1 VYLWGGTVDGKA
13 VLYDATDV
21 AALRSAGV
29 GRVAA
34 RVQLGDVPM
43 GREGRRTRGMVQGD
57 EPIAWD
63 AGEVRLVAGR
73 ALDPLDAGHAVAV
86 VGAEVARELFPDADA
101 VGGWIVVR
109 NVALR
114 VVGVSRSDA
123 GGESGDRADR
133 TVRVPLDVASSAF
146 GTGPRVDTVLLVGD
160 ADPAR
165 ATAILA
171 DRHGVPAGRLGLYD
185 TERFVRRIHGLF
197 AAIRG
202 LTWLVG
208 AATVASGA
216 VGVGNVLVVAVRERT
231 AEIGLRRA
239 IGATRAAVIGLI
251 LREAVLLVGVAGVG
265 GLAAGAVLVTLGRW
279 AIGPDHPWLGQPELR
294 PGAMAVLVA
303 LLAAAS
309 VLAAT
314 MPAARAAAIRPA
326 VALRGE

>member
-1 VYLWGGTVDGKA
+1 
-13 VLYDATDV
+13 
-21 AALRSAGV
+21 
-29 GRVAA
+29 
-34 RVQLGDVPM
+34 
-43 GREGRRTRGMVQGD
+43 
-57 EPIAWD
+57 
-63 AGEVRLVAGR
+63 
-73 ALDPLDAGHAVAV
+73 
-86 VGAEVARELFPDADA
+86 
-101 VGGWIVVR
+101 
-109 NVALR
+109 
-114 VVGVSRSDA
+114 
-123 GGESGDRADR
+123 
-133 TVRVPLDVASSAF
+133 
-146 GTGPRVDTVLLVGD
+146 
-160 ADPAR
+160 
-165 ATAILA
+165 
-171 DRHGVPAGRLGLYD
+171 
-185 TERFVRRIHGLF
+185 LF

-309 VLAAT
+309 ALAAT
-314 MPAARAAAIRPA
+314 MPAARAAAITSSSGCSAPQARS
-326 VALRGE
+326 RWR